1 MKTDCSV
8 RPAIVGRV
16 EKKKPLYIRNFINE
30 EKQGSMTLYVQKQD
44 IKFGF
49 QIWSAAYSEF
59 IRPGL
64 NGTEVVSAGPS
75 VHMFHLL
82 N

>member
-1 MKTDCSV
+1 
-8 RPAIVGRV
+8 
-16 EKKKPLYIRNFINE
+16 
-30 EKQGSMTLYVQKQD
+30 MTLYVQKQD